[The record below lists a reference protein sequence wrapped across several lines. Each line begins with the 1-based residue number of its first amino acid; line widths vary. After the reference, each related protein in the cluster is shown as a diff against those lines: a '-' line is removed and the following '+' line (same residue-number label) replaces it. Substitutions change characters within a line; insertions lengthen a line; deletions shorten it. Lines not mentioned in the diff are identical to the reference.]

1 MKWILG
7 KIKKL
12 LLIGEGRKFSEI
24 WSGIPA
30 FWKVVIILAVARGLS
45 KLPEFINNL
54 QTPEL
59 FKQQI
64 CTEIVNGVT
73 QFCQFPIKK

>member
-1 MKWILG
+1 LFLG

-12 LLIGEGRKFSEI
+12 LLIGEGRKFSEV
-24 WSGIPA
+24 WSGIPT

-59 FKQQI
+59 VQI
-64 CTEIVNGVT
+64 CTEIVNGVR
-73 QFCQFPIKK
+73 QLCQFPIEK